1 MVFVNYELLE
11 QAYPAGR
18 MKKNVRRLK
27 DHGFF
32 HQCLLAASTARA
44 PAVKKRAADLPA
56 DYLKWLEVCDGAV
69 LLDTS
74 LLTTESDFIKFDY
87 LPLSTYGN
95 YYNAEHNAE
104 SRKDRGIP
112 KDWFIFAVGTYS
124 YFDDVFFFDMEKKDG
139 HVYQWD
145 GDEGNIRAIWFTFED
160 WLTDQINE
168 DIEFIA
174 NERLKL
180 RQIKRLSIRALRL
193 IAKKRRQR
201 LNRPLHKMPRS
212 PVIIRA
218 LRLIAKKRRQGYLDK
233 PWANQFIKAQTTI
246 KASKRTSRRRIKG
259 QREQYIKSGCNQKF

>member
-32 HQCLLAASTARA
+32 HHYLLAGSSARA

-56 DYLKWLEVCDGAV
+56 DYLKWLEVCDDAGAISH
-69 LLDTS
+69 DI
-74 LLTTESDFIKFDY
+74 EFD
-87 LPLSTYGN
+87 LPLSIYGN
-95 YYNAEHNAE
+95 CYNAEHNAE
-104 SRKDRGIP
+104 PRKDRGIP
-112 KDWFIFAVGTYS
+112 KDWFIFAVGTYI
-124 YFDDVFFFDMEKKDG
+124 YIDDVFFFDMEKKDG

-145 GDEGNIRAIWFTFED
+145 EAEGNIRAIWFTFED

-193 IAKKRRQR
+193 IAKMRRQR

-212 PVIIRA
+212 PAIIRA

-246 KASKRTSRRRIKG
+246 KASERTSRRRIKG
-259 QREQYIKSGCNQKF
+259 QREQYIKSGCTQKF